1 MSMISVEAKGQK
13 SNYSELNRSA
23 ERSSMKEGRKTD
35 PGGPEGKGKAGGS

>member
-23 ERSSMKEGRKTD
+23 ERRGMKEGSED
-35 PGGPEGKGKAGGS
+35 

>member
-23 ERSSMKEGRKTD
+23 ERSSMKEGRED
-35 PGGPEGKGKAGGS
+35 